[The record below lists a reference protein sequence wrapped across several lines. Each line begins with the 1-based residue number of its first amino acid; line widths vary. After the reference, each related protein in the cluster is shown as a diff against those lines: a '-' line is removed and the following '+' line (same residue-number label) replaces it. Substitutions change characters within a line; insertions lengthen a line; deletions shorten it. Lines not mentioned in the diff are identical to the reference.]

1 MERKY
6 FEDVELEEDLDE
18 IESEDEEGKRSI
30 LYLKLKKIEYIF

>member
-18 IESEDEEGKRSI
+18 IESEDEEGKRSF
-30 LYLKLKKIEYIF
+30 LYLKPK